1 MTASR
6 ARQPR
11 RRRFRFGAFTLVE
24 VLVTLAL
31 VGITFP
37 VVMTGVTLSL
47 QAADDARKKEEAS
60 GLAQQKLSE
69 LVESAGNG
77 ESAQTS
83 GDFGADHPG
92 FTWQAQVSNVDT
104 DLDQVSVRVSWT
116 SRGRERGLELAGY
129 AYTGTGPSTSGS
141 LGTSA
146 TSGGRQ

>member
-1 MTASR
+1 MTAFR
-6 ARQPR
+6 ARQ
-11 RRRFRFGAFTLVE
+11 FRSGFTLVE

-47 QAADDARKKEEAS
+47 RAADDARKKEEAS
-60 GLAQQKLSE
+60 ALAEQKLNE
-69 LVESAGNG
+69 LVESDGNG

-83 GDFGADHPG
+83 GDFGAEHAG
-92 FTWQAQVSNVDT
+92 FTWQSQVSSVDT
-104 DLDQVSVRVSWT
+104 DLDQVSVRVSWN
-116 SRGRERGLELAGY
+116 SRGRDRGIQLAGF

-146 TSGGRQ
+146 TSGGGR

>member
-6 ARQPR
+6 ARHLR
-11 RRRFRFGAFTLVE
+11 RRAGAFTLVE

-37 VVMTGVTLSL
+37 VVMSGVTLSL

-60 GLAQQKLSE
+60 GLAEQKLSE
-69 LVESAGNG
+69 LVESDGNG

-83 GDFGADHPG
+83 GDFGAEHAG

-104 DLDQVSVRVSWT
+104 DLDQVSVRVSWN
-116 SRGRERGLELAGY
+116 SRGRQRGLELAGFS
-129 AYTGTGPSTSGS
+129 YTGTGPSTSGS

-146 TSGGRQ
+146 TSGGGR